1 MQQDGYEYIE
11 TLTSANEGLGS
22 QYFAPYTQSMVTECT
37 SASCTRACSQL
48 DVSALTEYSSLTGPF
63 ATIQGWNYVTPT
75 CLENSQSSTCNN
87 QNMTAIQEYLTT
99 SGPIAIVVNAGAWGA
114 YTGGV
119 MTAATCGSSGANSMD
134 HAVQLVGFNAA
145 ASTPYWIVRNSW
157 STDWGESGYIYL
169 SYPGNT
175 CGIANSATYVSILN
189 GQDNFTGRR

>member
-1 MQQDGYEYIE
+1 
-11 TLTSANEGLGS
+11 
-22 QYFAPYTQSMVTECT
+22 MVTECT

-48 DVSALTEYSSLTGPF
+48 DVSALTEYASLTGPF

-75 CLENSQSSTCNN
+75 CLDNSQSSTCNN

-99 SGPIAIVVNAGAWGA
+99 SGPIAIAVNAGAWGS

-119 MTAATCGSSGANSMD
+119 MTAATCGSSTANSMD
-134 HAVQLVGFNAA
+134 HAVQLVGFNATS
-145 ASTPYWIVRNSW
+145 STPYWIVRNSW

-189 GQDNFTGRR
+189 GQDNFTARR